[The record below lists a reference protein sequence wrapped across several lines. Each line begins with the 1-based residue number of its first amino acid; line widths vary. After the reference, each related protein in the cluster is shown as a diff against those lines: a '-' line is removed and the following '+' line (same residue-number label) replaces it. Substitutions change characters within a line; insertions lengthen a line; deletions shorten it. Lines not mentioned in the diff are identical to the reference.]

1 MLNRVTYVL
10 HFREKLKEFDGNLK
24 EKKICDSKKFWGV
37 VRLML
42 LNKVV
47 SNE

>member
-10 HFREKLKEFDGNLK
+10 HFSEKLKEFNGNLK
-24 EKKICDSKKFWGV
+24 EKKIFDSKKFWGV
-37 VRLML
+37 VKLML

>member
-1 MLNRVTYVL
+1 MVI
-10 HFREKLKEFDGNLK
+10 LK
-24 EKKICDSKKFWGV
+24 KKICDSKKFWGV
-37 VRLML
+37 VKLML